1 MFRQEFKKAF
11 FNKKIIFLIILSI
24 LLLLFSAYKDLKDYI
39 FLDYNAPDIRTFEDL
54 QSIKQMVYNTLNK
67 YNIWTS
73 SMSIYSL
80 FMPFLVTLCYATS
93 YFDDI
98 SSKFIQFIDFRINHK
113 KYVFIKYMV
122 NGIMGGLSLVI
133 PPLIYF
139 ILLCIFGHGDIYTA
153 SAAIGGL
160 FDDILHSNPL
170 VYLCIYFTIQFL
182 FGFTYSTIA
191 LSISTL
197 IKNKIAIILSP
208 VVYFFIMTFV
218 TENLNLRFM
227 MPSNVTQFW
236 AIAGGITRGSIFFQ
250 LIITTIVFSLIF
262 FTFSRKE
269 CIYE

>member
-133 PPLIYF
+133 PPLIY
-139 ILLCIFGHGDIYTA
+139 LA
-153 SAAIGGL
+153 L
-160 FDDILHSNPL
+160 F
-170 VYLCIYFTIQFL
+170 
-182 FGFTYSTIA
+182 
-191 LSISTL
+191 
-197 IKNKIAIILSP
+197 
-208 VVYFFIMTFV
+208 
-218 TENLNLRFM
+218 
-227 MPSNVTQFW
+227 
-236 AIAGGITRGSIFFQ
+236 
-250 LIITTIVFSLIF
+250 
-262 FTFSRKE
+262 
-269 CIYE
+269 

>member
-197 IKNKIAIILSP
+197 IKNNIAIILSP
-208 VVYFFIMTFV
+208 VVYF
-218 TENLNLRFM
+218 LL
-227 MPSNVTQFW
+227 
-236 AIAGGITRGSIFFQ
+236 
-250 LIITTIVFSLIF
+250 
-262 FTFSRKE
+262 
-269 CIYE
+269 

>member
-208 VVYFFIMTFV
+208 VVYFFIITFV
-218 TENLNLRFM
+218 T
-227 MPSNVTQFW
+227 
-236 AIAGGITRGSIFFQ
+236 
-250 LIITTIVFSLIF
+250 
-262 FTFSRKE
+262 
-269 CIYE
+269 